1 MRQLSNPDIGKKMTN
16 KRVYSF
22 ADGDGHDKTLLGG
35 KGANL
40 CEMTQI
46 GINVPPGF
54 VITTEACLD
63 YLKEDKLPD
72 GLMDTVQKEFDKL
85 EAATGRTFGRGDD
98 PLLVSVRSGS
108 AMSMPGMMDTILN
121 LGLNDETL
129 EGLIRQ
135 TGDERFAYDAYR
147 RFIQLFGK
155 VALGIDDEHF
165 DEHFEEVKQRAGV
178 KADVGLDAGH
188 LKEISE
194 KFLAVVKRESGK
206 DFPQDVM
213 TQLQLAVESVFRS
226 WMGKRA
232 VDYRRE
238 FHITPDLANGTA
250 VNICTMV
257 FGNMGD
263 DCATGVGFTRNPGDG
278 TKEMF
283 GEYLTNA
290 QGEDV
295 VAGIRT
301 PKPLQE
307 METEMSSQFKQLVE
321 LRNKLESHYQE
332 VQDYEFT
339 IEKGTLYCLQT
350 RNGKM
355 NAAAMVKTS
364 VDMFGEELISRE
376 QALLRIEP
384 DLLEQLLHPS
394 LDPNSDAKP
403 IALGLPASPGAA
415 SGKCVFDA
423 DLAEK
428 LGRAGEQVILVREE
442 TRPEDIHG
450 FFAAEGIL
458 TSRGGKTSHAAVVA
472 RGMGKP
478 CVAGAEGIVVDV
490 ALRLAHV
497 GEHILHEG
505 DVITL
510 DGATGM
516 VYLGAIP
523 TIPPHFSS
531 DLETLLSW
539 ADEAADMKVMANA
552 DTPEAARKARE
563 YGAMGIGLCRTERM
577 FNASD
582 RLPIVIDMILADNKE
597 DRVAAL
603 DRLMPIQRA
612 DFVELFSVM
621 APDPVTV
628 RLLDPPMH
636 EFLPTEHDLL
646 EQIETLRL
654 YRNVVRGRQTALAA
668 LPVSPDLPEAFTELS
683 EEFVND
689 ALTKKER
696 MLNKVRELQEVNPM
710 LGHRGVRLGIAYPE
724 IYAMQ
729 IQAILEA
736 AVECAKNGVDAQP
749 EIMVP
754 QVITTQELAHV
765 RRTVDKLTNELEKE
779 FGKPLKFKFGTMIET
794 VRACTRANHL
804 AASAE
809 FFSFG
814 TNDLTQAVFSF
825 SREDAE
831 NKFLPMYND
840 FGILQDN
847 PFEVLDIQGVGQ
859 LIDMAVFRGRKQ
871 RPDLKI
877 GICGEQGGH
886 PASIRFCQHVG
897 LNYVSCSGPRVP
909 IARLAAASAKIR
921 EKEFAGIER

>member
-1 MRQLSNPDIGKKMTN
+1 MLMKN
-16 KRVYSF
+16 KQVYAFSE
-22 ADGDGHDKTLLGG
+22 GDGQNKKLLGG

-40 CEMTQI
+40 CEMTRI
-46 GINVPPGF
+46 GLNVPPGF

-63 YLKEDKLPD
+63 YLEANDLPD
-72 GLMDTVQKEFDKL
+72 ELMAEVRDEIDTL
-85 EAATGRTFGRGDD
+85 EDQTGKTFGAGPN

-108 AMSMPGMMDTILN
+108 ALSMPGMMDTILN

-129 EGLIRQ
+129 AAIIEQ
-135 TGDERFAYDAYR
+135 TADERFAYDAYR

-155 VALGIDDEHF
+155 VALGISDEKF
-165 DEHFEEVKQRAGV
+165 DVHFEAVKKRAGV
-178 KADVGLDAGH
+178 KADVGLEADH
-188 LKEISE
+188 LREISK
-194 KFLAVVKRESGK
+194 KFLDVVRRETGEE
-206 DFPQDVM
+206 FPQDVYR
-213 TQLQLAVESVFRS
+213 QLQLAVEAVFRS

-238 FHITPDLANGTA
+238 FNITPDMANGTA
-250 VNICTMV
+250 VNVCTMV
-257 FGNMGD
+257 FGNKGN
-263 DCATGVGFTRNPGDG
+263 DCATGVGFTRNPGTG
-278 TKEMF
+278 EKEMF

-301 PKPLQE
+301 PKPLSDMAEE
-307 METEMSSQFKQLVE
+307 MPELYEQLVG
-321 LRNKLESHYQE
+321 LRDRLESHYKE

-339 IEKGTLYCLQT
+339 IENGTLYCLQT

-364 VDMFGEELISRE
+364 IDMVEEELITRE
-376 QALLRIEP
+376 QALLRIDPE
-384 DLLEQLLHPS
+384 LLEQLLHPR
-394 LDPNSDAKP
+394 LDPDAAARP
-403 IALGLPASPGAA
+403 VATGLPASPGAA
-415 SGKCVFDA
+415 SGKCIFDA

-428 LGRAGEQVILVREE
+428 VGAEGERVILVREE

-490 ALRLAHV
+490 NLRRAIV
-497 GEHILHEG
+497 GDHIIHEG

-510 DGATGM
+510 DGATGE

-523 TIPPHFSS
+523 TLPPHFSD
-531 DLETLLSW
+531 DLRNLLEW
-539 ADEAADMKVMANA
+539 ADETAELKVMANA
-552 DTPEAARKARE
+552 DTPEAASRARE

-582 RLPIVIDMILADNKE
+582 RLPVVIDMILANNEEERKS
-597 DRVAAL
+597 AL
-603 DRLMPIQRA
+603 ARLLPIQRA
-612 DFVELFSVM
+612 DFIKLFTVM
-621 APDPVTV
+621 SPDPVTV

-636 EFLPTEHDLL
+636 EFLPTEHDLVD
-646 EQIETLRL
+646 QIENLRI
-654 YRNVVRGRQTALAA
+654 YRDVVRGRQVALASIA
-668 LPVSPDLPEAFTELS
+668 GAPPLPEAFMELS
-683 EEFVND
+683 EEHVTD

-696 MLNKVRELQEVNPM
+696 MLQKVRELQETNPM
-710 LGHRGVRLGIAYPE
+710 LGHRGVRLGITYPE

-736 AVECAKNGVDAQP
+736 AAECANNGIDVQP

-754 QVITTQELAHV
+754 QVITSQELAHV
-765 RRTVDKLTNELEKE
+765 RRTVDELTGKLEEETGRKLQ
-779 FGKPLKFKFGTMIET
+779 FKFGTMIET
-794 VRACTRANHL
+794 VRACTRAAHL
-804 AASAE
+804 AGNVE

-831 NKFLPMYND
+831 NKFLPLYNES
-840 FGILQDN
+840 GILQDN
-847 PFEVLDIQGVGQ
+847 PFEVLDIKGVGQ
-859 LIDMAVFRGRKQ
+859 LIDMAVYRGRKAN
-871 RPDLKI
+871 PELKI

-886 PASIRFCQHVG
+886 PASIRFCHNVG
-897 LNYVSCSGPRVP
+897 LSYVSCSGPRVP
-909 IARLAAASAKIR
+909 IARLAAANAKLR
-921 EKEFAGIER
+921 EGESVR

>member
-1 MRQLSNPDIGKKMTN
+1 MTN

-22 ADGDGHDKTLLGG
+22 ADGDGHNKELLGG

-72 GLMDTVQKEFDKL
+72 GLMDTVQKEIDKL

-121 LGLNDETL
+121 LGLNDDTL

-165 DEHFEEVKQRAGV
+165 DEHFEDVKQRAGV

-238 FHITPDLANGTA
+238 FHITPDMANGTA

-307 METEMSSQFKQLVE
+307 METEMSTQFKQLVE

-364 VDMFGEELISRE
+364 VDMFGEELISKE

-394 LDPNSDAKP
+394 LDPNSDARP

-428 LGRAGEQVILVREE
+428 LGKAGEQVILVREE

-497 GEHILHEG
+497 GEYVLREG

-523 TIPPHFSS
+523 TIPPHFSA
-531 DLETLLSW
+531 DLETLLGW

-582 RLPIVIDMILADNKE
+582 RLPIVIDMILADTKE

-654 YRNVVRGRQTALAA
+654 YRNVVRGRQTALAV

-736 AVECAKNGVDAQP
+736 AVECAKNGIDVQP

-765 RRTVDKLTNELEKE
+765 RRTVDKLTSELEKE

-794 VRACTRANHL
+794 VRACTRAKHL

>member
-1 MRQLSNPDIGKKMTN
+1 MN
-16 KRVYSF
+16 KHVYSF
-22 ADGDGHDKTLLGG
+22 VEGDGKNKKLLGG

-63 YLKEDKLPD
+63 YLDGNTLPEE
-72 GLMDTVQKEFDKL
+72 LMAEVEAQISQL
-85 EAATGRTFGRGDD
+85 EKTTGKTFGKGPD

-108 AMSMPGMMDTILN
+108 ALSMPGMMDTILN

-129 EGLIRQ
+129 AGLIEQ
-135 TGDERFAYDAYR
+135 TGDRRFVYDAYR

-155 VALGIDDEHF
+155 VALGIEDEHF
-165 DEHFEEVKQRAGV
+165 DKHFEAVKKRVGV
-178 KADVGLDAGH
+178 KADVGLEADH
-188 LKEISE
+188 LKEISDR
-194 KFLAVVKRESGK
+194 FLEVVQRQTGSE
-206 DFPQDVM
+206 FPQDVIL
-213 TQLQLAVESVFRS
+213 QLQLAVEAVFRS

-238 FHITPDLANGTA
+238 FHITPDMANGTA

-257 FGNMGD
+257 FGNKGD
-263 DCATGVGFTRNPGDG
+263 DCATGVGFTRNPGTG
-278 TKEMF
+278 ENEMF

-307 METEMSSQFKQLVE
+307 METEMPEQYSQLVA
-321 LRNKLESHYQE
+321 LRNTLEAHYQE

-339 IEKGTLYCLQT
+339 IEKVTLYCLQT

-355 NAAAMVKTS
+355 NAAATVKTS
-364 VDMFGEELISRE
+364 VDMYGEKLITRD
-376 QALLRIEP
+376 QALLRVPPE
-384 DLLEQLLHPS
+384 LLEQLLHPR
-394 LDPNSDAKP
+394 LDPTSVIKP

-428 LGRAGEQVILVREE
+428 MGAEGEELILVREE

-450 FFAAEGIL
+450 FFAARGIL

-490 ALRLAHV
+490 ATRTARIGDYV
-497 GEHILHEG
+497 IHEG

-510 DGATGM
+510 DGATGE

-523 TIPPHFSS
+523 TIPADFSEE
-531 DLETLLSW
+531 LGTLLGW
-539 ADEAADMKVMANA
+539 ADETAELKVMANA
-552 DTPEAARKARE
+552 DTPDAATSARE
-563 YGAMGIGLCRTERM
+563 FGAMGIGLCRTERM
-577 FNASD
+577 FNAVD
-582 RLPIVIDMILADNKE
+582 RLPIVIDMILANDKDE
-597 DRVAAL
+597 RKAAL
-603 DRLMPIQRA
+603 ARLLPIQRK
-612 DFVELFSVM
+612 DFVEIFTAM
-621 APDPVTV
+621 APNPVTV

-646 EQIETLRL
+646 EQIENLNV
-654 YRNVVRGRQTALAA
+654 YRRIVRGRNTAIATLDHAIK
-668 LPVSPDLPEAFTELS
+668 LPEALEELN

-689 ALTKKER
+689 ALARKER
-696 MLNKVRELQEVNPM
+696 MLRKVRELEEVNPM
-710 LGHRGVRLGIAYPE
+710 LGHRGVRLGITYPE
-724 IYAMQ
+724 IYEMQ
-729 IQAILEA
+729 IQAVLEA
-736 AVECAKNGVDAQP
+736 AMECAEQGVDVRP

-754 QVITTQELAHV
+754 QVITLQEIQHV
-765 RRTVDKLTNELEKE
+765 KRTADRLVKALEAQS
-779 FGKPLKFKFGTMIET
+779 GKTLNYKFGTMIET
-794 VRACTRANHL
+794 VRACTRAWHL
-804 AASAE
+804 AGVAE
-809 FFSFG
+809 FFSFS
-814 TNDLTQAVFSF
+814 TNDLTQATFSF

-831 NKFLPMYND
+831 NKFLPMYNEM
-840 FGILQDN
+840 GVLQDN
-847 PFEVLDIQGVGQ
+847 PFEVLDTKGVGK
-859 LIDMAVFRGRKQ
+859 LIKMAVTSGRDQ
-871 RPDLKI
+871 RKDLKI

-886 PASIRFCQHVG
+886 PDSIQFCHDVG

-909 IARLAAASAKIR
+909 VARLAAAQAKL
-921 EKEFAGIER
+921 KS

>member
-1 MRQLSNPDIGKKMTN
+1 MTMRH
-16 KRVYSF
+16 VYAFS
-22 ADGDGHDKTLLGG
+22 DGDGQNKKLLGG

-46 GINVPPGF
+46 GLNVPPGF

-63 YLKEDKLPD
+63 YLEADELPASLLGQVRD
-72 GLMDTVQKEFDKL
+72 EITNL
-85 EAATGRTFGRGDD
+85 EAATGRTFGAGPN

-108 AMSMPGMMDTILN
+108 ALSMPGMMDTILN
-121 LGLNDETL
+121 LGLNEETL
-129 EGLIRQ
+129 AGLIEQ

-155 VALGIDDEHF
+155 VALGIDDEKFDAHF
-165 DEHFEEVKQRAGV
+165 DEIKTRAGI
-178 KADVGLDAGH
+178 KADVGLEAAH
-188 LKEISE
+188 LREISE
-194 KFLAVVKRESGK
+194 RFLGVVRQEAGR

-213 TQLQLAVESVFRS
+213 QQLQLAVEAVFRS

-238 FHITPDLANGTA
+238 FDITPDMANGTA

-263 DCATGVGFTRNPGDG
+263 DCATGVGFTRNPGTG
-278 TKEMF
+278 ENEMF

-301 PKPLQE
+301 PKPLAE
-307 METEMSSQFKQLVE
+307 METEMPEQYAQLVE

-355 NAAAMVKTS
+355 NAAALVRTS
-364 VDMFGEELISRE
+364 VEMFREGLISRE
-376 QALLRIEP
+376 QALLRIDPEM
-384 DLLEQLLHPS
+384 LEQLLHPT
-394 LDPNSDAKP
+394 LDPDSTTQPVAT
-403 IALGLPASPGAA
+403 GLPASPGAA

-428 LGRAGEQVILVREE
+428 LGNAGEQVILVREE

-478 CVAGAEGIVVDV
+478 CVAGAEGIDVDV

-497 GEHILHEG
+497 GEQILHEG

-510 DGATGM
+510 DGGTGE
-516 VYLGAIP
+516 VYLGEIATLP
-523 TIPPHFSS
+523 ADFSS
-531 DLETLLSW
+531 ELKELLDW
-539 ADEAADMKVMANA
+539 ADEVADLKVLANA
-552 DTPEAARKARE
+552 DTPDAANRARE

-582 RLPIVIDMILADNKE
+582 RLPIVIDMILANTEE
-597 DRVAAL
+597 DRKTAL
-603 DRLMPIQRA
+603 NKLLPMQRS
-612 DFVELFSVM
+612 DFIDLFTTMS
-621 APDPVTV
+621 PDPVTV

-636 EFLPTEHDLL
+636 EFLPTEQQLL
-646 EQIETLRL
+646 EEIRTLRL
-654 YRNVVRGRQTALAA
+654 YRDVVRGRNSALSAMVDSTP
-668 LPVSPDLPEAFTELS
+668 LPAPFSGLTE
-683 EEFVND
+683 ENVID
-689 ALTKKER
+689 ALTRKER
-696 MLNKVRELQEVNPM
+696 MLKKVRELQETNPM
-710 LGHRGVRLGIAYPE
+710 LGHRGVRLGITYPE

-729 IQAILEA
+729 IEAILEA
-736 AVECAKNGVDAQP
+736 AVECEKRGVEVQP

-754 QVITTQELAHV
+754 QVITSQELAHV
-765 RRTVDKLTNELEKE
+765 TRTIGELTSNLKAE
-779 FGKPLKFKFGTMIET
+779 FGVNVHIKFGTMIET
-794 VRACTRANHL
+794 VRACTRAKKL

-814 TNDLTQAVFSF
+814 TNDLTQATFSF

-840 FGILQDN
+840 SGILQDN

-859 LIDMAVFRGRKQ
+859 LINMAVWNGRSV

-886 PASIRFCQHVG
+886 PASIRFCHHLG

-909 IARLAAASAKIR
+909 VARLAAANAKLT
-921 EKEFAGIER
+921 EKEFVGFDKPK

>member
-1 MRQLSNPDIGKKMTN
+1 MNKKL
-16 KRVYSF
+16 VYAF
-22 ADGDGHDKTLLGG
+22 EEGDGKNKKLLGG

-63 YLKEDKLPD
+63 YLEANEFPAGLPD
-72 GLMDTVQKEFDKL
+72 AISDAIAGL
-85 EAATGRTFGRGDD
+85 EAATGRKFGAADN

-108 AMSMPGMMDTILN
+108 ALSMPGMMDTILN

-129 EGLIRQ
+129 AGLIEQ

-155 VALGIDDEHF
+155 VAFGIDDEKF
-165 DEHFEEVKQRAGV
+165 DEHFNDVKERAGV
-178 KADVGLDAGH
+178 KADVGLEAGH
-188 LKEISE
+188 LREISE
-194 KFLAVVKRESGK
+194 KFLLVIRQETGEE
-206 DFPQDVM
+206 FPQDVM
-213 TQLQLAVESVFRS
+213 RQLQLAVEAVFRS

-238 FHITPDLANGTA
+238 FNITPDMANGTA
-250 VNICTMV
+250 VNVCTMV
-257 FGNMGD
+257 FGNMGN
-263 DCATGVGFTRNPGDG
+263 DCATGVGFTRNPGTGDN
-278 TKEMF
+278 EMF

-301 PKPLQE
+301 PKALTDMEQE
-307 METEMSSQFKQLVE
+307 MPEQFAQLVE
-321 LRNKLESHYQE
+321 LRNKLETHYEE

-339 IEKGTLYCLQT
+339 IEKATLYCLQT

-355 NAAAMVKTS
+355 NAAAQVKTS
-364 VDMFGEELISRE
+364 VDMFREGLISKD

-384 DLLEQLLHPS
+384 EILEQLLHPT
-394 LDPNSDAKP
+394 LDPDSRDEPVAY
-403 IALGLPASPGAA
+403 GLPASPGAA

-428 LGRAGEQVILVREE
+428 LGNTGEQVILVREE

-478 CVAGAEGIVVDV
+478 CVAGAEGIDVDV
-490 ALRLAHV
+490 ALRMAHV
-497 GEHILHEG
+497 GGHVIHEG
-505 DVITL
+505 DIITL
-510 DGATGM
+510 DGGTGE

-523 TIPPHFSS
+523 TLEADFSD
-531 DLETLLSW
+531 DLRTLLEW
-539 ADEAADMKVMANA
+539 ADETADLKVMANA
-552 DTPEAARKARE
+552 DTPDAARRARE

-582 RLPIVIDMILADNKE
+582 RLPIVIDMILANTTE
-597 DRVAAL
+597 DREAAL
-603 DRLMPIQRA
+603 QRLLPIQRA
-612 DFVELFSVM
+612 DFIDLFTVM
-621 APDPVTV
+621 SPDPVTV

-636 EFLPTEHDLL
+636 EFLPTEQQLL
-646 EQIETLRL
+646 EQIRTLSL
-654 YRNVVRGRQTALAA
+654 YRDVVRGRATALATMVHPSP
-668 LPVSPDLPEAFTELS
+668 LPQPFSELN
-683 EEFVND
+683 EEIVID
-689 ALTKKER
+689 AISTKER
-696 MLNKVRELQEVNPM
+696 MLKKVRELQETNPM
-710 LGHRGVRLGIAYPE
+710 LGHRGVRLGITYPE
-724 IYAMQ
+724 IYEMQ
-729 IQAILEA
+729 IEAILEA
-736 AVECAKNGVDAQP
+736 AAECARKGIKVQP

-754 QVITTQELAHV
+754 QVITSEELLHV
-765 RRTVDKLTNELEKE
+765 RETVDRRTAELKRE
-779 FGKPLKFKFGTMIET
+779 FGEGVDFKFGTMIET
-794 VRACTRANHL
+794 VRACTRARKL

-814 TNDLTQAVFSF
+814 TNDLTQATFSF

-840 FGILQDN
+840 SGILQDN
-847 PFEVLDIQGVGQ
+847 PFEVLDVHGVGQ
-859 LIDMAVFRGRKQ
+859 LINMAVFNGRQ
-871 RPDLKI
+871 VRSDLKI

-886 PASIRFCQHVG
+886 PESIRFCHHVG

-909 IARLAAASAKIR
+909 VARLAAANAKLR
-921 EKEFAGIER
+921 QEEYVAFQR

>member
-1 MRQLSNPDIGKKMTN
+1 MNKKL
-16 KRVYSF
+16 VFSF
-22 ADGDGHDKTLLGG
+22 AEGDGKNKKLLGG

-63 YLKEDKLPD
+63 YLEANEFPPDLPEAISD
-72 GLMDTVQKEFDKL
+72 AISGL
-85 EAATGRTFGRGDD
+85 EAETGRKFGAADN

-108 AMSMPGMMDTILN
+108 ALSMPGMMDTILN

-129 EGLIRQ
+129 AGLIEQ

-155 VALGIDDEHF
+155 VAFGIDDEKFDKHF
-165 DEHFEEVKQRAGV
+165 NDVKERAGV
-178 KADVGLDAGH
+178 KADVGLEAGH
-188 LKEISE
+188 LREISE
-194 KFLAVVKRESGK
+194 KFLLVVRQETGEA
-206 DFPQDVM
+206 FPQDVM
-213 TQLQLAVESVFRS
+213 RQLQLAVEAVFRS

-238 FHITPDLANGTA
+238 FNITPDMANGTA
-250 VNICTMV
+250 VNVCTMV
-257 FGNMGD
+257 FGNMGN
-263 DCATGVGFTRNPGDG
+263 DCATGVGFTRNPGTGDN
-278 TKEMF
+278 EMF

-301 PKPLQE
+301 PKPLME
-307 METEMSSQFKQLVE
+307 MEKEMSEQYAQLVQ
-321 LRNKLESHYQE
+321 LRDKLETHYKE

-355 NAAAMVKTS
+355 NAAARVKTS
-364 VDMFGEELISRE
+364 VDMFREGLISKE

-384 DLLEQLLHPS
+384 EILEQLLHPT
-394 LDPNSDAKP
+394 LDPDSSDVP
-403 IALGLPASPGAA
+403 IAYGLPASPGAA

-428 LGRAGEQVILVREE
+428 LGATGEQVILVREE

-478 CVAGAEGIVVDV
+478 CVAGAEGIDVDV
-490 ALRLAHV
+490 ALRMAHV
-497 GEHILHEG
+497 GGHVIHEG
-505 DVITL
+505 DIITL
-510 DGATGM
+510 DGGTGE

-523 TIPPHFSS
+523 TLEADFSD
-531 DLETLLSW
+531 DLRTLLEW
-539 ADEAADMKVMANA
+539 ADETADLKVMANA
-552 DTPEAARKARE
+552 DTPDAARRARE

-582 RLPIVIDMILADNKE
+582 RLPIVIDMILANNAE
-597 DRVAAL
+597 DRRSAL
-603 DRLMPIQRA
+603 NKLLPIQRA
-612 DFVELFSVM
+612 DFIDLFTVM

-636 EFLPTEHDLL
+636 EFLPTEQQLV
-646 EQIETLRL
+646 EQIRTLSL
-654 YRNVVRGRQTALAA
+654 YRDVVRGRETALATMVH
-668 LPVSPDLPEAFTELS
+668 PSPLPEPFNELN
-683 EEFVND
+683 EEIVID
-689 ALTKKER
+689 AISTKER
-696 MLNKVRELQEVNPM
+696 MLKKVRELQETNPM
-710 LGHRGVRLGIAYPE
+710 LGHRGVRLGITYPE
-724 IYAMQ
+724 IYEMQ
-729 IQAILEA
+729 IEAILEA
-736 AVECAKNGVDAQP
+736 AAECARQGIRVQP

-754 QVITTQELAHV
+754 QVITSEELLHV
-765 RRTVDKLTNELEKE
+765 RRTVDRRTAQLKAE
-779 FGKPLKFKFGTMIET
+779 FGEAVDFKFGTMIET
-794 VRACTRANHL
+794 VRACTRARKL

-814 TNDLTQAVFSF
+814 TNDLTQATFSF

-831 NKFLPMYND
+831 NKFLPMYNES
-840 FGILQDN
+840 GILQDN
-847 PFEVLDIQGVGQ
+847 PFEVLDVQGVGQ
-859 LIDMAVFRGRKQ
+859 LINMAVYNGRQ
-871 RPDLKI
+871 VRSDLKI

-886 PASIRFCQHVG
+886 PESIRFCHHVG

-909 IARLAAASAKIR
+909 VARVAAANAKLR
-921 EKEFAGIER
+921 EDDYVAFQR

>member
-1 MRQLSNPDIGKKMTN
+1 MNKKH
-16 KRVYSF
+16 VYAFS
-22 ADGDGHDKTLLGG
+22 DGDGQNKRLLGG

-46 GINVPPGF
+46 GLNVPPGF

-63 YLKEDKLPD
+63 YLDGAALPE
-72 GLMDTVQKEFDKL
+72 GLMDAVQEEIAKL
-85 EAATGRTFGRGDD
+85 EAATGRTFGAGPD

-108 AMSMPGMMDTILN
+108 ALSMPGMMDTILN
-121 LGLNDETL
+121 LGLNEDTL
-129 EGLIRQ
+129 EGLIEQ

-155 VALGIDDEHF
+155 VALGIDDEKF
-165 DEHFEEVKQRAGV
+165 DVHFEAVKKKAGV
-178 KADVGLDAGH
+178 KADVGLDAAN
-188 LKEISE
+188 LKEISA
-194 KFLAVVKRESGK
+194 KFLDVVRRESGNE
-206 DFPQDVM
+206 FPRDVYY
-213 TQLQLAVESVFRS
+213 QLQLAVEAVFRS

-238 FHITPDLANGTA
+238 FHITPDMANGTA

-263 DCATGVGFTRNPGDG
+263 DCATGVGFTRNPGTGD
-278 TKEMF
+278 TEMF

-301 PKPLQE
+301 PKPLADMQE
-307 METEMSSQFKQLVE
+307 EMPELYGQLVE
-321 LRNKLESHYQE
+321 LRDKLESHYKE

-364 VDMFGEELISRE
+364 VDMVEEGLITRNE
-376 QALLRIEP
+376 ALLRINPE
-384 DLLEQLLHPS
+384 LLEQLLHPR
-394 LDPNSDAKP
+394 LDPDSAER
-403 IALGLPASPGAA
+403 AVATGLPASPGAA

-428 LGRAGEQVILVREE
+428 LGNDGEQVILVREE

-450 FFAAEGIL
+450 FFASEGIL

-490 ALRLAHV
+490 ALRRAIV
-497 GEHILHEG
+497 GEHIIHEG

-510 DGATGM
+510 DGATGE

-523 TIPPHFSS
+523 TLPPHFS
-531 DLETLLSW
+531 DNLKTLLGW
-539 ADEAADMKVMANA
+539 ADETADLKVMANA
-552 DTPEAARKARE
+552 DTPEAAEQARE

-582 RLPIVIDMILADNKE
+582 RLPIVIDMILADDKA
-597 DRVAAL
+597 DRQAAL
-603 DRLMPIQRA
+603 DRLLPIQRA
-612 DFVELFSVM
+612 DFIKLFAVM
-621 APDPVTV
+621 SPNPVTV

-636 EFLPTEHDLL
+636 EFLPTEHDLV
-646 EQIETLRL
+646 EQINTLRV
-654 YRNVVRGRQTALAA
+654 YRDVVRGRQVALTS
-668 LPVSPDLPEAFTELS
+668 VSGAEDMPEAHLELG
-683 EEFVND
+683 EEHVND
-689 ALTKKER
+689 ALVKKER
-696 MLNKVRELQEVNPM
+696 MLQKVRELEETNPM
-710 LGHRGVRLGIAYPE
+710 LGHRGVRLGITYPE

-736 AVECAKNGVDAQP
+736 AAECAQQGIEVSP

-754 QVITTQELAHV
+754 QVITSQELQRV
-765 RRTVDKLTNELEKE
+765 RETVDQLTAKLQEESGEQLE
-779 FGKPLKFKFGTMIET
+779 FKFGTMIET
-794 VRACTRANHL
+794 VRACTRATKL
-804 AASAE
+804 ADYAE

-840 FGILQDN
+840 SGILQDN
-847 PFEVLDIQGVGQ
+847 PFEVLDIQGLGQ
-859 LIDMAVFRGRKQ
+859 LIEMAVSRGRKA
-871 RPDLKI
+871 RPELKI

-886 PASIRFCQHVG
+886 PESIRFCHHVR

-909 IARLAAASAKIR
+909 IARLAAANAKLL
-921 EKEFAGIER
+921 EDDFVS